1 MNTARKGR
9 RLEHKSIK
17 IYQAQNFEVMRAAGS
32 KGLWDFI
39 ATSEH
44 NVVFVQVR
52 SGQWPSKKDQARLA
66 AFKAP
71 RSAIRE
77 LHRWRAR
84 QRLPDVK
91 VWIAGEWRDQ
101 LPKGHPVAMQVRDE

>member
-9 RLEHKSIK
+9 RNEHRSIK
-17 IYQAQNFEVMRAAGS
+17 IYEAQGFECMRAAAS
-32 KGLWDFI
+32 KGTWDFI

-44 NVVFVQVR
+44 NIVFVQVR
-52 SGQWPSKKDQARLA
+52 SGRWPGLRERAELA

-71 RSAIRE
+71 AKCIRE
-77 LHRWRAR
+77 MHRWRAR